1 MLKICFVCT
10 GNTCRS
16 VMAERIAKKIIKE
29 KKIKEIKVLSKGLQA
44 LGDDITDNAKITL
57 KKLGY
62 NCRSRKSIKLKNFE
76 KDVLYVTMTYNQ
88 MNFIKSFAKV
98 ICIGDFDNKNE
109 INDPYGRD
117 LETYIFVAKKLEV
130 LIERLLDKIS
140 ILRSE

>member
-16 VMAERIAKKIIKE
+16 IMAERIAKKMIKK

-44 LGDDITDNAKITL
+44 LGDDITENAKFAL

-62 NCRSRKSIKLKNFE
+62 NSRNRKSIKLKSFE
-76 KDVLYVTMTYNQ
+76 KGALYITMTYNQ
-88 MNFIKSFAKV
+88 LNYIKPYAKS
-98 ICIGDFDNKNE
+98 ICIGDFDDKNE
-109 INDPYGRD
+109 VNDPYGKD